1 MTGSADGGA
10 AARVLAA
17 LHHRLLSGTSRLV
30 LGVFLPVLLLL
41 GVAAPRLA
49 QAQGSGQGFLFQRP
63 IGSIAV
69 RGGYAHASA
78 SSDLFDFVTN
88 TLTLRRNDFSSPT
101 GQVDLSFRVA
111 PRVDIDL
118 GAGIARSS
126 SPSEYRKLID
136 QNNQPIQ
143 QTTSFER
150 VPLTA
155 DVRLYLTA
163 PGRAIGHFAW
173 VPARF
178 APYVGVG
185 GGMVGYEFKQSG
197 DFVDPSNNN
206 VFTSNLS
213 SSGWAP
219 EAQGVVGA
227 DYSLSPRFALT
238 GEAKYLWA
246 KGRLNDSFS
255 TFDRID
261 LSGFTT
267 TIGLKARF

>member
-1 MTGSADGGA
+1 MA
-10 AARVLAA
+10 AAV
-17 LHHRLLSGTSRLV
+17 
-30 LGVFLPVLLLL
+30 
-41 GVAAPRLA
+41 PRAA
-49 QAQGSGQGFLFQRP
+49 QAQASGSGFLFQQP
-63 IGSIAV
+63 IGSITV

-88 TLTLRRNDFSSPT
+88 TLTLNRGDFSSPT
-101 GQVDLSFRVA
+101 GQVDLSFRIA
-111 PRVDIDL
+111 PRLDVDL

-126 SPSEYRKLID
+126 TPSEYRNLID

-155 DVRLYLTA
+155 GLRLYLTP
-163 PGRAIGHFAW
+163 PGRSIGRYAW

-185 GGMVGYEFKQSG
+185 GGMMGYEFKQSG

-206 VFTSNLS
+206 VYTSELS
-213 SSGWAP
+213 SSGWTP
-219 EAQGVVGA
+219 VAQGVAGLDVT
-227 DYSLSPRFALT
+227 LSPRFALT

-246 KGRLNDSFS
+246 KGSLSDSFS
-255 TFDRID
+255 GFDRID

-267 TIGLKARF
+267 TLGLKVRF

>member
-1 MTGSADGGA
+1 MIER
-10 AARVLAA
+10 ARRRAVTRA
-17 LHHRLLSGTSRLV
+17 LM
-30 LGVFLPVLLLL
+30 LLLL
-41 GVAAPRLA
+41 GVATGAAAPQAMRA
-49 QAQGSGQGFLFQRP
+49 QDTGNGFLYQRP

-69 RGGYAHASA
+69 RGGYAHANA
-78 SSDLFDFVTN
+78 SSDLFDFVTS
-88 TLTLRRNDFSSPT
+88 TLTLGRNDFSSPT
-101 GQVDLSFRVA
+101 GQVDLAFRIA

-126 SPSEYRKLID
+126 SQSEYRKLID
-136 QNNQPIQ
+136 QNDQPIQ
-143 QTTSFER
+143 QTTSFQR

-155 DVRLYLTA
+155 DVRLYLTP
-163 PGRAIGHFAW
+163 PGRAIGRFAW

-178 APYVGVG
+178 TPYVGVG

-197 DFVDPSNNN
+197 DFVDPSTNN
-206 VFTSNLS
+206 VFNSSLS

-227 DYSLSPRFALT
+227 DLSLTPRFALS

-246 KGRLNDSFS
+246 KGSLNDSFS

-261 LSGFTT
+261 LSGFTA

>member
-1 MTGSADGGA
+1 MIESARRRA
-10 AARVLAA
+10 ATRA
-17 LHHRLLSGTSRLV
+17 LT
-30 LGVFLPVLLLL
+30 LLLL
-41 GVAAPRLA
+41 GAASGAIAPRA
-49 QAQGSGQGFLFQRP
+49 MRAQGTGDGFLFQRP

-69 RGGYAHASA
+69 RGGYAHANA
-78 SSDLFDFVTN
+78 SSDLFDFVTS
-88 TLTLRRNDFSSPT
+88 TLTLGRSDFSSAT
-101 GQVDLSFRVA
+101 GQVDLAFRIA

-136 QNNQPIQ
+136 QNDQPIQ
-143 QTTSFER
+143 QTTSFQR

-155 DVRLYLTA
+155 DVRLYLTS

-178 APYVGVG
+178 TPYVGVG

-197 DFVDPSNNN
+197 DFVDPSTN
-206 VFTSNLS
+206 VVFNSSLS

-227 DYSLSPRFALT
+227 DLSLTPRFALT

-246 KGRLNDSFS
+246 KGSLNDSFS

-261 LSGFTT
+261 LSGFTA

>member
-1 MTGSADGGA
+1 MALPYRQANPMIEGA
-10 AARVLAA
+10 RRRAGIWA
-17 LHHRLLSGTSRLV
+17 L
-30 LGVFLPVLLLL
+30 PLLLL
-41 GVAAPRLA
+41 GVAAPRGA
-49 QAQGSGQGFLFQRP
+49 SAQGAGNGFLYQRP

-69 RGGYAHASA
+69 RGGYAHANA
-78 SSDLFDFVTN
+78 SSDLFDFVTS
-88 TLTLRRNDFSSPT
+88 TLTLGRNDFSSPT
-101 GQVDLSFRVA
+101 GQVDLAFRIA

-126 SPSEYRKLID
+126 SQSEYRKLID

-155 DVRLYLTA
+155 DVRLYLTP
-163 PGRAIGHFAW
+163 PGRAIGRFAW

-178 APYVGVG
+178 TPYVGVG

-197 DFVDPSNNN
+197 DFVDPSTN
-206 VFTSNLS
+206 VVFNSSLS

-227 DYSLSPRFALT
+227 DLSLTPRFALT

-246 KGRLNDSFS
+246 KGSLNDSFS

-261 LSGFTT
+261 LSGFTA